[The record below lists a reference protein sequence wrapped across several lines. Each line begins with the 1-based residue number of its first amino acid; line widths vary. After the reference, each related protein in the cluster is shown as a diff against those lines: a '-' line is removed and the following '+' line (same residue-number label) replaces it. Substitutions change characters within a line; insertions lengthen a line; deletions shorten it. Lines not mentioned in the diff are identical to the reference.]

1 MTIDKD
7 KYSKYLT
14 AASNSFLSKGW
25 IYLLLVGGLYILYK
39 AIFRTSLPNFLAF
52 SMLPLVT
59 AAFLLILKYSKQ
71 GFYTPVYPA
80 IPFGRSDYAHRYS
93 IRNCHIVMHLVCGS
107 HNFRTY
113 HV

>member
-59 AAFLLILKYSKQ
+59 AAFLLILNILNKVS
-71 GFYTPVYPA
+71 TPCLSCNS
-80 IPFGRSDYAHRYS
+80 FWSQR
-93 IRNCHIVMHLVCGS
+93 L
-107 HNFRTY
+107 
-113 HV
+113 

>member
-25 IYLLLVGGLYILYK
+25 IYLLLVGGLYVLYK

-52 SMLPLVT
+52 KHGMGEN
-59 AAFLLILKYSKQ
+59 YGYHKQ
-71 GFYTPVYPA
+71 GA
-80 IPFGRSDYAHRYS
+80 
-93 IRNCHIVMHLVCGS
+93 
-107 HNFRTY
+107 
-113 HV
+113 

>member
-25 IYLLLVGGLYILYK
+25 IYLLLVGGLYVLYK

-52 SMLPLVT
+52 SMLPLVI

-71 GFYTPVYPA
+71 GFYTLFILQFLLVA
-80 IPFGRSDYAHRYS
+80 ATMLTDIPLGIAT
-93 IRNCHIVMHLVCGS
+93 L
-107 HNFRTY
+107 
-113 HV
+113 